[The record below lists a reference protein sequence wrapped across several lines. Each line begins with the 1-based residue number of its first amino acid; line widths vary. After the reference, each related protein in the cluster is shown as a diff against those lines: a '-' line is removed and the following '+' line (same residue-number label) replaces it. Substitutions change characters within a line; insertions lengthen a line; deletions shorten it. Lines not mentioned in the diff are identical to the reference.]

1 MGSLVVGLDYSREIC
16 LCKNSARQERE
27 NSHAEPVR
35 RGKSVHT
42 KKRPAC
48 VSVRNALICTFYFV
62 FWIFLS
68 FLLGSTLPSVSTAS
82 ETIKVL
88 CLGDS
93 LTEGYG
99 VLPEEAYPSLLEKSL
114 HAKGH
119 KNVEVINAGIA
130 GSTTASAW
138 SRLNWQLRAN
148 PKILILALGANDG
161 LRGLS
166 LEEVHSNL
174 ERAIVLAQERGVTV
188 LLAGMQLPPNYGPKY
203 TEKFRLVYANLAQK
217 HHTALIPFLLDG
229 VAGEKKLNQA
239 DGIHPNAAGH
249 RLIAKTVLLHLEP
262 LL

>member
-1 MGSLVVGLDYSREIC
+1 MRCFHDMETRQ
-16 LCKNSARQERE
+16 SA
-27 NSHAEPVR
+27 
-35 RGKSVHT
+35 
-42 KKRPAC
+42 
-48 VSVRNALICTFYFV
+48 SVRKRFVRVRVCKEFARVSFAL
-62 FWIFLS
+62 WIFFG
-68 FLLGSTLPSVSTAS
+68 FLFCGIFPSVSVAS
-82 ETIKVL
+82 DVTKVL

-99 VLPEEAYPSLLEKSL
+99 VLPEEAYPALLEKHL
-114 HAKGH
+114 HANGH

-138 SRLNWQLRAN
+138 SRLNWQLRAK

-166 LEEVHSNL
+166 LEEVHDNL

-188 LLAGMQLPPNYGPKY
+188 LLAGMQLPPNYGPDY
-203 TEKFRLVYANLAQK
+203 TKKFMSVYAELAQK
-217 HHTALIPFLLDG
+217 HRVALIPFLLDG
-229 VAGEKKLNQA
+229 VAGEKEFNQA

-249 RLIAKTVLLHLEP
+249 RIIAETVLRHLEP